1 MTTINDNGEGLMN
14 PIMQCGDLLYC
25 QQSDGEYQICERG
38 IGVVQSLGYDDPSDE
53 FEAELKKMGFEEV
66 NPDGNLVY

>member
-1 MTTINDNGEGLMN
+1 MATINDNGEGLMI

-38 IGVVQSLGYDDPSDE
+38 IGVIQSLGYDEPSEE
-53 FEAELKKMGFEEV
+53 FEKELEKMGFI
-66 NPDGNLVY
+66 NL